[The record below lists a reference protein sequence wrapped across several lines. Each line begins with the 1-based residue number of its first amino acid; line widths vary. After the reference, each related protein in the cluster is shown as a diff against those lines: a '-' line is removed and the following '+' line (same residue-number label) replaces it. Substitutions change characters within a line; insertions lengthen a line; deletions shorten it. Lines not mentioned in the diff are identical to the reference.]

1 MEIIISIIGTITTII
16 TIILTNYLSKRN
28 ELKFA
33 ERKLKENYYLKYINT
48 ISNNANYNDTKS
60 VLEENKAF
68 NDLILISSEN
78 VLKKLYAFQ
87 TLRIEHLK
95 NNSIENY
102 QEEYDRLFTELIKAI
117 RYDLYNK
124 KESLPNI
131 YILGGVLKQEKK

>member
-16 TIILTNYLSKRN
+16 TIILTNYLSKKN

-33 ERKLKENYYLKYINT
+33 ERKLKENYYLKYINS

-87 TLRIEHLK
+87 TLRIEQLK

-102 QEEYDRLFTELIKAI
+102 RNEYDKLFTELIKAI
-117 RYDLYNK
+117 RIDLYNK
-124 KESLPNI
+124 KEDIPNI
-131 YILGGVLKQEKK
+131 YILGGVLKKKDK

>member
-1 MEIIISIIGTITTII
+1 MEIIVSIIGTITTII

-33 ERKLKENYYLKYINT
+33 ERKLKENYYLNYINS

-117 RYDLYNK
+117 RHDLYNK
-124 KESLPNI
+124 KEDIPNI
-131 YILGGVLKQEKK
+131 YILGGVLKQNKK